1 MNLPKSIFITGT
13 DTSVGKT
20 VVTASLAYCL
30 CNKLEKVSVVKPV
43 QTGTS
48 SQRILDIEFIY
59 KVLNKEFIFSDHCY
73 YRFADPLSPKA
84 ASDLSKTKI
93 DVQSLK
99 SKIIMQIKSNDITI
113 IEGAG
118 GLLVPLN
125 ADFLMVDL
133 AKDLESPIIIVTR
146 PGLGAINHTLLTVE
160 SAKKRG
166 LEILGIVINNFP
178 LSPGDC
184 EKTNPA
190 EIIRLTGLPVIGV
203 IHEDKMIDVEQ
214 GNIGLIRQNSV
225 GSFTAHLGGRL
236 DIESFL
242 NSLDI

>member
-1 MNLPKSIFITGT
+1 MKLPNRVFITGT

-59 KVLNKEFIFSDHCY
+59 KVFNKDFVFKDHCY

-93 DVQSLK
+93 DVESLK
-99 SKIIMQIKSNDITI
+99 LKITTQIKSNDIVL

-125 ADFLMVDL
+125 ADYLMADL

-178 LSPGDC
+178 STPGDC

-190 EIIRLTGLPVIGV
+190 EIIRLTGVPIIGV
-203 IHEDKMIDVEQ
+203 VYEDKMINVEQ
-214 GNIGLIRQNSV
+214 GNIGSIRQNSDSNFV
-225 GSFTAHLGGRL
+225 SQMGGSF

-242 NSLDI
+242 NSLNI

>member
-1 MNLPKSIFITGT
+1 MKLPNKVFITGT

-20 VVTASLAYCL
+20 VVTASLSYCL
-30 CNKLEKVSVVKPV
+30 CNKLDKVSVVKPV

-99 SKIIMQIKSNDITI
+99 AKIITQIKSNDIVL

-125 ADFLMVDL
+125 ADFLMVH
-133 AKDLESPIIIVTR
+133 KHTHIHTYTNTHKHISHTYTYTYTYP
-146 PGLGAINHTLLTVE
+146 HTLPHTL
-160 SAKKRG
+160 
-166 LEILGIVINNFP
+166 N
-178 LSPGDC
+178 
-184 EKTNPA
+184 
-190 EIIRLTGLPVIGV
+190 
-203 IHEDKMIDVEQ
+203 
-214 GNIGLIRQNSV
+214 
-225 GSFTAHLGGRL
+225 HL
-236 DIESFL
+236 
-242 NSLDI
+242 